1 MIVICV
7 FVFVTMGK
15 LMQNSENLTK
25 KVNKTCLSQTFSD
38 AIKLDQQALIIM
50 KKSFDEDFYDN
61 AQSAIT
67 AATISFLNIAES
79 YAASGYFI
87 LANIQYK
94 EAVRFLQTAIVSSNI
109 NDKQYSLIMR
119 TITRI
124 RCEWELFK
132 QSHIISS
139 PINS

>member
-1 MIVICV
+1 
-7 FVFVTMGK
+7 MGE

>member
-1 MIVICV
+1 MIIICI
-7 FVFVTMGK
+7 FVFVTMGE

-61 AQSAIT
+61 AQAAIT